1 MGGPQ
6 AEKKYVLNQTNNSEI
21 IFWNR
26 NHHGF
31 QQKNPPAASLFT
43 NQLSVFVFGD
53 CLFILALIIRDW
65 PDFAIIRSLA
75 DAKIG
80 INCGCPNPA
89 VTAVKIKTHLSEYT
103 SFY

>member
-1 MGGPQ
+1 MKIIFDFMLQNEQ
-6 AEKKYVLNQTNNSEI
+6 AAGRKKYVLNQTHSSEI
-21 IFWNR
+21 IFCKR

-43 NQLSVFVFGD
+43 SQLSVFVSGIAV
-53 CLFILALIIRDW
+53 FILALIIRDW

-80 INCGCPNPA
+80 INCGCP
-89 VTAVKIKTHLSEYT
+89 K
-103 SFY
+103 